1 MKIPIGHKV
10 LNLEELYQ
18 VSCLGADQAQVVIDS
33 QLYAELSTAAPKD
46 KATSEF
52 APLENAKFSVQ

>member
-18 VSCLGADQAQVVIDS
+18 ISCLGADQAQVVIDS

-52 APLENAKFSVQ
+52 ASF